1 MLDLKEE
8 DEEEVGQGDETEDEE
23 SVQGDEERDA
33 DVERTFGVREDE
45 GDVTE
50 DEEL

>member
-1 MLDLKEE
+1 MPDAE
-8 DEEEVGQGDETEDEE
+8 DDTETEEEEQED
-23 SVQGDEERDA
+23 SVQGDENRDA
-33 DVERTFGVREDE
+33 DVERTFGLRGDE

>member
-1 MLDLKEE
+1 MPDAE
-8 DEEEVGQGDETEDEE
+8 DDTEIEEEEQED
-23 SVQGDEERDA
+23 SVQGDEDRDA
-33 DVERTFGVREDE
+33 DVERTFSLRDDE